1 MSLPMG
7 DQFLFVDYCYFVH
20 DVYVLNDI
28 NKVKPTADSRL
39 SASFKIA
46 SQPDKE
52 DVCLRNN
59 DYFYKSSLVALVHPD
74 PALFAHVFLVRTA
87 AEARDLRAIV
97 GLPPP
102 QKYRV
107 DRKSTRLNSS
117 HVKISYAVFCLKKKI
132 K

>member
-1 MSLPMG
+1 KIYPLFSTPPASTQTYTLSL
-7 DQFLFVDYCYFVH
+7 H
-20 DVYVLNDI
+20 DALPIY
-28 NKVKPTADSRL
+28 
-39 SASFKIA
+39 
-46 SQPDKE
+46 KE

-107 DRKSTRLNSS
+107 RNIPFARECHRKSSS
-117 HVKISYAVFCLKKKI
+117 
-132 K
+132 